1 MGSYND
7 FNMNNVQGTIAGICH
22 AKGDNADL
30 PAQWLMYV
38 RVENAQLSAQKTLEL
53 GGEIIK
59 GPTEYGGESYFIIR
73 DPSGAILAVYS

>member
-1 MGSYND
+1 
-7 FNMNNVQGTIAGICH
+7 MNNAQGTIAGICH
-22 AKGDNADL
+22 AKGDNANL